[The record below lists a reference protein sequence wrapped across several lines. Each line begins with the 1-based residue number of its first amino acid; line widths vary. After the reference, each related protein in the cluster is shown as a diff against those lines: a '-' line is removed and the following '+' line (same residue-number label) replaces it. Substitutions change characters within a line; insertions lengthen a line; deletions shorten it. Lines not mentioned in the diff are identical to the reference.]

1 MDEQPDSDQVE
12 METGEPKYEVDQA
25 ALDDYLARLRSEQN
39 MFSGFLGG
47 LFGATIG
54 AVGWALITVATN
66 MEFGLV
72 AIAIG
77 FLAGYG
83 VRLLG
88 KGMETKFGI
97 MGAAL
102 AFLGCLAGKVL
113 TIAIL
118 VSREPEG
125 PSFLLALT
133 AMITNPAAVFEIMQ
147 QTFHPMDLL
156 FYGIALY
163 EGYHFAFRRMD
174 GSELAHFVRP
184 KASSEAAGESG
195 QSA

>member
-1 MDEQPDSDQVE
+1 MDEPIDSDPA
-12 METGEPKYEVDQA
+12 ETEPGETEYEVDQA
-25 ALDDYLARLRSEQN
+25 ALDDYLARLHSEQN
-39 MFSGFLGG
+39 MFTGFLGG
-47 LFGATIG
+47 LAGAAIG
-54 AVGWALITVATN
+54 AVGWALITVGTN
-66 MEFGLV
+66 REFGLV
-72 AIAIG
+72 AIAVG

-97 MGAAL
+97 LGAAL
-102 AFLGCLAGKVL
+102 ATLGCFAGKLL
-113 TIAIL
+113 TIAII

-125 PSFLLALT
+125 PPFLLALLT
-133 AMITNPAAVFEIMQ
+133 MVMNPGAVLEIMQ

-174 GSELAHFVRP
+174 ESELAQFVRP
-184 KASSEAAGESG
+184 KAAGEAAGEPG
-195 QSA
+195 